1 MQPLQVVLGDPRAPQ
16 RSTGSY
22 SGEHLSI
29 LKSVQAGSDLPFA
42 FLAPGDEKEASIFSN
57 SPYGVCEVTIEIS
70 RLRGKKMLVYP
81 SIENNISNKQ
91 TQKMRNS
98 SGAGR
103 EKRK

>member
-1 MQPLQVVLGDPRAPQ
+1 MCFVTLGDSAYHHRGDIEPRGAGEWSMQPLQVVLGDPRAPQ

-70 RLRGKKMLVYP
+70 RLRGKKC
-81 SIENNISNKQ
+81 
-91 TQKMRNS
+91 
-98 SGAGR
+98 
-103 EKRK
+103 

>member
-1 MQPLQVVLGDPRAPQ
+1 MCFVTLGDSAYHHRGDVGPRGVREWSMQPLQVALGDPRAPQ

-70 RLRGKKMLVYP
+70 RLRGEKKC
-81 SIENNISNKQ
+81 
-91 TQKMRNS
+91 
-98 SGAGR
+98 
-103 EKRK
+103 